1 MPDWCCHSEAPP
13 TGREFQKRSPA
24 AEKLLSPGGVRVLC
38 PSRSQQSRSQGWAR
52 VGGVLAKVREKLKI
66 WQEYS
71 QHCLMDRQMRV
82 AAAGVKMQD
91 DAPVSDA
98 DREKVLQNVI
108 VWKIFR
114 EGLVFWW
121 ENYRKTQW
129 TVVERSSQRPA
140 QPSIHV
146 YLYLYLS
153 RTQTRTHCKA
163 VVLPL
168 WKCYCGALLLS

>member
-1 MPDWCCHSEAPP
+1 MSRNRTQTTFSSVFWKVPDWCCHSEAPP

-38 PSRSQQSRSQGWAR
+38 PSGSQQSRSQGWAR
-52 VGGVLAKVREKLKI
+52 VGGVLAKIREKLKI

-121 ENYRKTQW
+121 EITGRHSEQLLNDW
-129 TVVERSSQRPA
+129 
-140 QPSIHV
+140 
-146 YLYLYLS
+146 LCC
-153 RTQTRTHCKA
+153 CKK
-163 VVLPL
+163 L
-168 WKCYCGALLLS
+168 